1 MTLCPQEVSMFRKL
15 IIAAILMFPVFVEAA
30 CPRSIAGRY
39 VLYGGKVGPN
49 LSSARAGMI
58 TASPLSG
65 SIGTITVGRFV
76 YNEVGS
82 TGAALIGELSPGGDI
97 IRYTYDGNC
106 FGYVWYQDENDSS
119 KVEVEFL
126 FVSDSGAQMVL
137 IEGPIGQKD
146 SAGNPGLPL
155 PTRWEQPEQG
165 SGVVVFRKQ

>member
-1 MTLCPQEVSMFRKL
+1 MFRKL
-15 IIAAILMFPVFVEAA
+15 IIVAILLFPVLAEAA

-39 VLYGGKVGPN
+39 VIYGGKVGPT
-49 LSSARAGMI
+49 LSSARAGLI
-58 TASPLSG
+58 TVSPLSG

-82 TGAALIGELSPGGDI
+82 AGAPLTGESSPGGDI

-106 FGYVWYQDENDSS
+106 FGYVWQQDENDSS

-126 FVSDSGAQMVL
+126 FVSDSGAQIVL
-137 IEGPIGQKD
+137 IEGPIVQKD
-146 SAGNPGLPL
+146 SAGNPVLPL
-155 PTRWEQPEQG
+155 PTRWEQPEQD